1 MPQDNRPLKFKQSI
15 EEIDILVC
23 AKNRASLLERLLK
36 YLASELPYKSLIVIY
51 ASSVDE
57 TKKIALK
64 YADKAF
70 WDGDK
75 GLGAAR
81 NMAIRMA
88 SSKIV
93 AMIDTDVILPK
104 DWAQKIISH
113 FKDQEVAAAMG
124 RCIYGYGCAPLQK
137 LWEHYSLSD
146 EAWGCQNVMFNR
158 EIVLGVGNFND
169 KIRGAGEDYE
179 LFRRLV
185 DAGFK
190 VVVDKEVLAY
200 HPMNLIEYAKHSVW
214 WTKGR
219 SSVENKPPQGPMTLC
234 RTLLQRVMYNF
245 SLRHIHPLLVFY
257 LTIVDTWRFLVEFKV
272 RRQQLAKES

>member
-1 MPQDNRPLKFKQSI
+1 MQKSLPQGNRLLKSKQSI
-15 EEIDILVC
+15 GEIDILVC
-23 AKNRASLLERLLK
+23 AKNRATLLKRLLK
-36 YLASELPYKSLIVIY
+36 YLASKVPYKSLIVIY
-51 ASSVDE
+51 ASSV
-57 TKKIALK
+57 ALK

-104 DWAQKIISH
+104 DWAQKIIRH

-158 EIVLGVGNFND
+158 EIVLEVGNFND
-169 KIRGAGEDYE
+169 KIRGAGEDYD
-179 LFRRLV
+179 LCRRLV

-200 HPMNLIEYAKHSVW
+200 HPMNLIEYAKHSV
-214 WTKGR
+214 
-219 SSVENKPPQGPMTLC
+219 
-234 RTLLQRVMYNF
+234 
-245 SLRHIHPLLVFY
+245 
-257 LTIVDTWRFLVEFKV
+257 
-272 RRQQLAKES
+272 